1 MENLAELKGV
11 SKQFPGFVLDGLNLT
26 LPSGSIVG
34 LIGENGAGKTTTLKI
49 LLGLLR
55 PDAGQTRLLGKPI
68 SPETLSQ
75 VGVVW
80 EDSYF
85 DGNLSPTQIG
95 KVMAGICPGWD
106 ASYYQSLC
114 RRFTLPADQKN
125 KEFSRGMRMKLS
137 LSTALARHPKLLV
150 MDEPTSGLDPVVRG
164 EILDIFLEFIQSEEQ
179 GILLSSHITS
189 DLEKIADEIAYI
201 HKGKL
206 LFQRNKDDLLESMA
220 ILRCPENMLDSLP
233 KELVIAR
240 QKGRF
245 GAAALVQEPEV
256 VRSLVP
262 SGVIDRASLD
272 DMMQFVTG
280 RDSQ

>member
-1 MENLAELKGV
+1 MENLVELKGV
-11 SKQFPGFVLDGLNLT
+11 CKQFPAFSLEGIDLT
-26 LPSGSIVG
+26 LPAGTIVG
-34 LIGENGAGKTTTLKI
+34 LIGENGAGKTTTLKA

-55 PDAGQTRLLGKPI
+55 PDNGAVTLLGKPL
-68 SPETLSQ
+68 SPDTLRQ

-85 DGNLSPTQIG
+85 DGSLTPDQIG
-95 KVMAGICPGWD
+95 KVMAGICSGWD
-106 ASYYQSLC
+106 APYYQSLC
-114 RRFTLPADQKN
+114 KRFSLPGNQKS

-137 LSTALARHPKLLV
+137 LATALARHPRLLV

-164 EILDIFLEFIQSEEQ
+164 EILDIFLEFIQAEDR

-201 HKGKL
+201 HQGRL

-220 ILRCPENMLDSLP
+220 ILRCPKAVLDSLP
-233 KELVIAR
+233 HELVIAR
-240 QKGRF
+240 QTGRF
-245 GAAALVQEPEV
+245 GSAALIQEPEV

-262 SGVIDRASLD
+262 NGVYDRATLD
-272 DMMQFVTG
+272 DLMQFITG
-280 RDSQ
+280 KEIS